1 MHYSKTILALALT
14 LSAGMLLGSRI
25 TAQTTAP
32 TAAPGWPADIYPDSR
47 ERLPLPKRED
57 LDDYG
62 KTIFDKQTKPV
73 REEDGRSP
81 ASVELY
87 DPKLADIMDAGR
99 HYLKFNTGLGD
110 KLVQI
115 TVLATAREMKNPY
128 EWVQWETVS
137 WEPKT
142 PSYVDPVIVDIVKY
156 EKPVTGIGEKEGTIV
171 QFVRE
176 LAGCRK
182 LTSATFAHTLK
193 LFGPRLTLDL
203 ANLVGMYEDAG
214 AEITA
219 FDLQL
224 KPGQSND
231 FPAHPVP
238 TVCPPGSPV

>member
-1 MHYSKTILALALT
+1 MIHRTPAAALALAAVF
-14 LSAGMLLGSRI
+14 SVFAGAHAG
-25 TAQTTAP
+25 AQTP
-32 TAAPGWPADIYPDSR
+32 SPSAAASYPPDVYPDSR

-57 LDDYG
+57 MDDYG
-62 KTIFDKQTKPV
+62 KAIFDKQTKPV

-87 DPKLADIMDAGR
+87 DAKLADIMDQAR
-99 HYLKFNTGLGD
+99 HYLKFDAGLGD
-110 KLVQI
+110 RLVQI
-115 TVLATAREMKNPY
+115 AVLATAREMKNPY

-137 WEPKT
+137 WEPHT

-156 EKPVTGIGEKEGTIV
+156 EKPVTGIGEKEGAVIT
-171 QFVRE
+171 FVRE

-182 LTSATFAHTLK
+182 LSSPTFAHVLK

-224 KPGQSND
+224 KPGQKND
-231 FPAHPVP
+231 FPSNPVP
-238 TVCPPGSPV
+238 TVCPAGSV